1 MEPFLVV
8 GLVLVVIAAAVL
20 LAMAS
25 AKAARQ
31 RREDLA
37 AWAASRGW
45 RFEDDG
51 SATEEFRRFPAFRRG
66 HGRVAYNTTSGA
78 VTIKGR
84 EFLLACGDFQFRES
98 RGSGKN
104 RRTVTVRFSYV
115 SVRAP
120 GSPPDLTIR
129 PEGFFDKVVQALG
142 ADDIDFESDQFSRA
156 FCVTCADKK
165 FAYDVVSPRMMEH
178 LLATRPPPI
187 SLVGGHVCFLGGN
200 RTWAIPEYE
209 REIARLTAFFEL
221 WPEYVLEDLAL
232 RGAE

>member
-8 GLVLVVIAAAVL
+8 GLVLVVAAAAVL

-25 AKAARQ
+25 AKAAKQ
-31 RREDLA
+31 RREELA
-37 AWAASRGW
+37 AWAGSRGW
-45 RFEDDG
+45 RFDDDG
-51 SATEEFRRFPAFRRG
+51 SATEEFRRVAEFRRG
-66 HGRVAYNTTSGA
+66 HNRYAYNTIAGA
-78 VTIKGR
+78 LTIKGR
-84 EFLLACGDFQFRES
+84 EFPVACGDYHFRET

-115 SVRAP
+115 SVRVP

-129 PEGFFDKVVQALG
+129 PEGFFDKVVQAFG

-156 FCVTCADKK
+156 FCVTCPEKK

-178 LLATRPPPI
+178 LLATRPPAI
-187 SLVGGHVCFLGGN
+187 FLVGGHVCLVAGN

-209 REIARLTAFFEL
+209 REIARLAAFFEL
-221 WPEYVLEDLAL
+221 WPEFVLEDLAL
-232 RGAE
+232 RGVG